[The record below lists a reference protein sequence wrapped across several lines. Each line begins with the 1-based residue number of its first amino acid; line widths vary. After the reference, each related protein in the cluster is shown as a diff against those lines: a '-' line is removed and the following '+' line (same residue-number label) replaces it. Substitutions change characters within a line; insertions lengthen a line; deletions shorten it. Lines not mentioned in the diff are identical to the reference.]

1 MPESEDSLTFDG
13 RAAWDRMPQGLQ
25 PGIKPSDLGIGGKL
39 LLILVGA
46 VAIMMVAVLSMA
58 FANALGT
65 MV

>member
-1 MPESEDSLTFDG
+1 
-13 RAAWDRMPQGLQ
+13 
-25 PGIKPSDLGIGGKL
+25 L